1 EAVFPWYVIHQS
13 ATVLLA
19 YWLVPLQLGAG
30 REATLVV
37 GGTLAACLLGHEI
50 VRRVGV
56 LRPLFGLKRRQRS
69 VRAQPESL
77 AVVGGRE

>member
-1 EAVFPWYVIHQS
+1 MIHQT

-19 YWLVPLQLGAG
+19 FWLVPMQLGAPL
-30 REATLVV
+30 EATLVV
-37 GGTLAACLLGHEI
+37 GGTLVACLLGHEL

-56 LRPLFGLKRRQRS
+56 LRPLFGLKRRTASGRP
-69 VRAQPESL
+69 QPETL